1 MHNKRLGMKR
11 KIEICAAGAIAM
23 MLVVGSALFLG
34 CAKSRIPVVG
44 RGKAPEQIYTEP
56 KTNSYQDKQ
65 VGVFRFSAAP
75 YPDSVGY
82 AASQSI
88 FQALLAKNVFSY
100 LIPAYDDLN
109 LDLDKQLSAADEKG
123 MDLLITG
130 KVTYYLDGSRSQA
143 SRVDEVVMAYDVKSR
158 RMIWYAKASAQSKPA
173 LEKDYVLIQ
182 KTGKPAQSASE
193 LIVENANKIS
203 NLFR

>member
-1 MHNKRLGMKR
+1 MKR
-11 KIEICAAGAIAM
+11 RIQIHRAMVIAM
-23 MLVVGSALFLG
+23 ILVMGSALFWG

-56 KTNSYQDKQ
+56 KTNNYQDKQ

-82 AASQSI
+82 AASQSV
-88 FQALLAKNVFSY
+88 FQALLAKKVFLH
-100 LIPAYDDLN
+100 LIPAYDDPHLE
-109 LDLDKQLSAADEKG
+109 LDKQLSAAHDRG
-123 MDLLITG
+123 MDLVITG

-158 RMIWYAKASAQSKPA
+158 EMIWYAKASAQSKPS
-173 LEKDYVLIQ
+173 LEKDYVFIQ

-193 LIVENANKIS
+193 LIVENAKKIS